1 MYVLLCEDLG
11 ARPEDL
17 RLLKALSRS
26 CAVPRPAPSRYL
38 LPASLAFLAVSVV
51 IAAAR
56 WLL

>member
-1 MYVLLCEDLG
+1 MG

-26 CAVPRPAPSRYL
+26 CAAPHPAPSRYL
-38 LPASLAFLAVSVV
+38 LPASLAFLAVAAL